1 MARHI
6 ALDLHWNIF
15 LGEVYEVLQINV
27 IPVCSDVVVYKE
39 IQLVFDPVFEN
50 KCQNPSS
57 QLQEE
62 NDSQEHRK
70 KLEEESVFPQ
80 CSDAACKPQNEHHS
94 AHHEEEPHRVK
105 AAEVGDGRDIGQ
117 NTFFIPRPQSNSKK
131 CDSQKPKYDIEAKY
145 EIFDATTDFRTLVVL
160 PGHPL
165 GS

>member
-1 MARHI
+1 MKI
-6 ALDLHWNIF
+6 NQLSTYIF

-70 KLEEESVFPQ
+70 LRQETHTKRTVTRTI
-80 CSDAACKPQNEHHS
+80 SDQ
-94 AHHEEEPHRVK
+94 
-105 AAEVGDGRDIGQ
+105 IY
-117 NTFFIPRPQSNSKK
+117 SN
-131 CDSQKPKYDIEAKY
+131 
-145 EIFDATTDFRTLVVL
+145 
-160 PGHPL
+160 
-165 GS
+165 GSF

>member
-6 ALDLHWNIF
+6 APDLHWNIF

-50 KCQNPSS
+50 KCQNSS
-57 QLQEE
+57 GELQEE
-62 NDSQEHRK
+62 NNSQEHRK
-70 KLEEESVFPQ
+70 KLEKESVFPQ
-80 CSDAACKPQNEHHS
+80 SSNAPCKSQNEHHS
-94 AHHEEEPHRVK
+94 SHHKEEPDRVE
-105 AAEVGDGRDIGQ
+105 AAEISDRGDIGQ
-117 NTFFIPRPQSNSKK
+117 NSFFIPRPQSNSKK
-131 CDSQKPKYDIEAKY
+131 CYSQKPKYDIEAKY